1 MSKSGASWWRWWS
14 HRCSAYCI
22 VLTAPSSMFES
33 FLGCLMTRQVQ
44 GMASTERRFAE
55 DIRKTDNKA
64 VENSEKMLTMVLVR
78 LLKGN
83 FGSAGAHEAQD
94 EKALRLLRNY
104 QTSAQSRLSWNGL
117 FLIQELASFL
127 RCCRTKQLQYHL
139 FNKTILQKLQ
149 ASHELGGLGTDR
161 PYILVNE
168 EYRWTQIQKDST
180 SAMRHSVETA

>member
-1 MSKSGASWWRWWS
+1 
-14 HRCSAYCI
+14 
-22 VLTAPSSMFES
+22 
-33 FLGCLMTRQVQ
+33 
-44 GMASTERRFAE
+44 
-55 DIRKTDNKA
+55 
-64 VENSEKMLTMVLVR
+64 MVLVR

-117 FLIQELASFL
+117 FLIQKLASFL
-127 RCCRTKQLQYHL
+127 RYNQTKQLQYRR
-139 FNKTILQKLQ
+139 FGKAIQRKLQ